1 MLLWHGS
8 KLENYMGILSQ
19 GMRIAPPTAQ
29 ITGHAFGR
37 GIYLADA
44 FEKSWGY
51 VQLDYGREK
60 KYVFMLLCE
69 ATLGN
74 MLELN
79 EFQQITEL
87 DSNFF
92 YFKII

>member
-8 KLENYMGILSQ
+8 KLENYMGILAQ

-51 VQLDYGREK
+51 AQLDYGREK
-60 KYVFMLLCE
+60 KYIFMLLCE
-69 ATLGN
+69 AALGN

-79 EFQQITEL
+79 EFQQITDL
-87 DSNFF
+87 DSNLFLF
-92 YFKII
+92 